1 MKLLAD
7 EKKVF
12 FLLLRP
18 VTIKLLP
25 VYATYLG
32 SYCILESTK
41 SIQVNPND
49 LIHYALIE
57 TLGHLGS

>member
-1 MKLLAD
+1 MHKRTL
-7 EKKVF
+7 
-12 FLLLRP
+12 FLP
-18 VTIKLLP
+18 T
-25 VYATYLG
+25 YATYLG